1 MGRSNV
7 TECVLLW
14 SSSSS
19 SNNNSSSSSCKWV
32 NWRACSVLVT
42 LVCLVVV
49 PLHCG
54 VMVTAQAT
62 SPSKPGSSSSRRNDV
77 NPPPHVHHIA
87 ALLEAA
93 NHSSTQAA
101 FLEAISAANRDPH
114 SPVTLQGVSL
124 AQQTDP
130 PFYLAYICDA
140 ILNHNV
146 TTFVAIGS
154 QKMINILSIVTTYVG
169 IPVIGYN
176 TQARRVAVQ
185 VSFKSLFSFLNTWQ
199 TAWVEIFC
207 PSCCMANVS
216 ELSLALVKEDWRMW
230 RSCFREQRTENSR
243 RFPHQNRKRTMF
255 CNVGMRTANHCAAT
269 NTAKANQR
277 VTLTQMT
284 HSKVSVLQKG
294 HRDTQTQSGCCSEKQ

>member
-140 ILNHNV
+140 ILNHERHDV
-146 TTFVAIGS
+146 RGHRKPEDDQHSVHS
-154 QKMINILSIVTTYVG
+154 HDVC
-169 IPVIGYN
+169 GY
-176 TQARRVAVQ
+176 TSHRVQ
-185 VSFKSLFSFLNTWQ
+185 HTSSS
-199 TAWVEIFC
+199 
-207 PSCCMANVS
+207 SCC
-216 ELSLALVKEDWRMW
+216 
-230 RSCFREQRTENSR
+230 
-243 RFPHQNRKRTMF
+243 
-255 CNVGMRTANHCAAT
+255 
-269 NTAKANQR
+269 
-277 VTLTQMT
+277 
-284 HSKVSVLQKG
+284 
-294 HRDTQTQSGCCSEKQ
+294 SGQF